1 MLIVFTFIK
10 NKPSSSEERKGN
22 ELGFCSFLS
31 SAARTRSYLTR
42 VENPWDDSNH
52 QSLLLCFLHTFSE
65 REQWGKLG
73 IQIKLMP
80 PTTLKKTRFSS
91 AIHTIPLAHH
101 TTFWKRAVGFKR
113 LVFKGIR
120 ILKFHSN
127 YFIFKFCYTEFRTH
141 IAL

>member
-10 NKPSSSEERKGN
+10 NKSSSSEEREGN
-22 ELGFCSFLS
+22 ELGFRSFLS
-31 SAARTRSYLTR
+31 PAAGTRSYLTR
-42 VENPWDDSNH
+42 VQNPWDDSNH
-52 QSLLLCFLHTFSE
+52 QCLLLCFLPTFSE

-80 PTTLKKTRFSS
+80 PTTLKKPRFSS
-91 AIHTIPLAHH
+91 AIHIIPLAHH
-101 TTFWKRAVGFKR
+101 TTFWKRAVGFNR
-113 LVFKGIR
+113 LVFKGLR

-127 YFIFKFCYTEFRTH
+127 YFIFKLCYTEFRIH